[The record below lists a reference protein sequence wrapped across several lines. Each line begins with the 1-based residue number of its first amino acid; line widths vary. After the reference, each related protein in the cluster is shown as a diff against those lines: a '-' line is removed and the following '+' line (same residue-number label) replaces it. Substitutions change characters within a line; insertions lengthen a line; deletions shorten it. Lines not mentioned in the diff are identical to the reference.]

1 MKKKFRVLVVDDEEI
16 VRSSLSDWL
25 HHDGYEVD
33 TAPDGLSALEKLK
46 SQNWHVLLVDLKMP
60 DIDGL
65 QVLRESHKIQKDAQ
79 VIIMTAYSSVDTAVQ
94 AMKDGAYDYI
104 VKPFDP
110 EEVGL
115 IIKRIVQH
123 QQLIDENIF
132 LKRELQKRYRL
143 KDIIGKSPKMHE
155 VFELLTTAAP
165 TRSIILIQ
173 GESGTGKEIV
183 ASAIHEMSPRH
194 DGPFVAVACGTL
206 TETLLESELFGHEKG
221 AFTGATS
228 LKKGRF
234 EMADGGTLFLDE
246 VADIGPKSQLNL
258 LRVLEEMAFTR
269 VGGTELI
276 KVDVRIIAATNKNL
290 EKCVQEGNF
299 REDHFY
305 RLNVISINLPPLRER
320 REDIPLLVNYFLE
333 KYNLETGKKIQ
344 RVSEDALNLLIEY
357 DWPGNVRELEH
368 AIERAAVVE
377 KTNLIT
383 PDSLPSSIQK
393 GVSTTFQPPPG
404 KPLWEIEKEY
414 ISRTLADTNWNIK
427 ESANILQIDRVT
439 LYNKIKRYELKKP

>member
-299 REDHFY
+299 REDLFY

>member
-155 VFELLTTAAP
+155 VFELLMTAAP
-165 TRSIILIQ
+165 TRSTILIQ

-194 DGPFVAVACGTL
+194 DGPFIAVACGTL
-206 TETLLESELFGHEKG
+206 TESLLESELFGHEKG

-234 EMADGGTLFLDE
+234 ELADGGTLFLDE
-246 VADIGPKSQLNL
+246 VADVGAKSQLNL
-258 LRVLEEMAFTR
+258 LRVLEEQAFTR

-290 EKCVQEGNF
+290 EQCVREGNF
-299 REDHFY
+299 REDLFY
-305 RLNVISINLPPLRER
+305 RLNVISITLPPLRER

-344 RVSEDALNLLIEY
+344 RVSEDALNFLIEY

-377 KTNLIT
+377 KANLIT
-383 PDSLPSSIQK
+383 PESLPSSIQK
-393 GVSTTFQPPPG
+393 GVSTTFEPPPG
-404 KPLWEIEKEY
+404 KPLWEVEKEY